1 MFEKHGTLK
10 ECKFDRNNFG
20 QFLGSAT
27 VVYEKP
33 EDAEEAIKQYHGA
46 QLDDRI
52 LTVEFDRP
60 VVVPKVGRAGNAIRK
75 GKTLRVG
82 GRR

>member
-1 MFEKHGTLK
+1 MK
-10 ECKFDRNNFG
+10 CIFDRNQFG

-27 VVYEKP
+27 VIYERA
-33 EDAEEAIKQYHGA
+33 EDAQKAIQEYHNA

-52 LTVEFDRP
+52 LTVELERP
-60 VVVPKVGRAGNAIRK
+60 VVVPKIKGGNAIGK

>member
-1 MFEKHGTLK
+1 
-10 ECKFDRNNFG
+10 
-20 QFLGSAT
+20 
-27 VVYEKP
+27 VYDKP
-33 EDAEEAIKQYHGA
+33 EDAKEAIQQYHGA

-52 LTVEFDRP
+52 LTVEFDSP
-60 VVVPKVGRAGNAIRK
+60 VIVPKIRANNAIGK

>member
-1 MFEKHGTLK
+1 LFEKHGPLK

-27 VVYEKP
+27 VVYEKQ
-33 EDAEEAIKQYHGA
+33 EHAAEAIQQYHGA
-46 QLDDRI
+46 QLDERI
-52 LTVEFDRP
+52 LTVEYAQT
-60 VVVPKVGRAGNAIRK
+60 VVVPKLKSGNQISK

-82 GRR
+82 RR

>member
-1 MFEKHGTLK
+1 
-10 ECKFDRNNFG
+10 
-20 QFLGSAT
+20 

-52 LTVEFDRP
+52 LTVEYDSP
-60 VVVPKVGRAGNAIRK
+60 VIVPKVRSANAIGK